1 MSTWTSSRFCN
12 TLSWLVG
19 PTTLNTFLVSSYVIY
34 LTTYCLINLLSRFRQ
49 LLLLG
54 YTLVI
59 LCITYDQLSLRGTKN
74 PLKLPRSQKCSLPLS
89 AIGGNST
96 VKLVLSKHHFFF
108 FTGFPFVKFTLL
120 GSICLSFSFIYL
132 FIHLFIY
139 LCIYL
144 FIYLFISRH
153 QFVLIQTFSFACSH
167 DTVDLRV
174 VSFLP
179 C

>member
-1 MSTWTSSRFCN
+1 MSKWTSSRVCN

-132 FIHLFIY
+132 FIHS
-139 LCIYL
+139 
-144 FIYLFISRH
+144 FIYLFIHFTPS
-153 QFVLIQTFSFACSH
+153 VCVNSN
-167 DTVDLRV
+167 
-174 VSFLP
+174 FLFRLLAP
-179 C
+179 YR

>member
-1 MSTWTSSRFCN
+1 MSKWTSSRVCN

-34 LTTYCLINLLSRFRQ
+34 LTTYCLINLFSSTHDSGNCYR
-49 LLLLG
+49 LG

-139 LCIYL
+139 FTPSVCVNSNFL
-144 FIYLFISRH
+144 FRLLAPYR
-153 QFVLIQTFSFACSH
+153 
-167 DTVDLRV
+167 
-174 VSFLP
+174 
-179 C
+179 

>member
-1 MSTWTSSRFCN
+1 MSKWTSSRVCN

-19 PTTLNTFLVSSYVIY
+19 PTTWNTFLVSSYVIY

-108 FTGFPFVKFTLL
+108 FYR
-120 GSICLSFSFIYL
+120 FSFCEIYSLRIDLSLVFLYL
-132 FIHLFIY
+132 FIHPF
-139 LCIYL
+139 IYL

-167 DTVDLRV
+167 HTVDLRV

>member
-1 MSTWTSSRFCN
+1 MSKWTSSRVCN

-19 PTTLNTFLVSSYVIY
+19 PTTLNTFLVSSYVIN

-120 GSICLSFSFIYL
+120 GRFVSRFP
-132 FIHLFIY
+132 LFIY
-139 LCIYL
+139 SSIYL
-144 FIYLFISRH
+144 FIYFTPSVCVNSNFLFR
-153 QFVLIQTFSFACSH
+153 LLAPY
-167 DTVDLRV
+167 R
-174 VSFLP
+174 
-179 C
+179 